1 MALSISRRIK
11 IIIAVV
17 VGLMVLATA
26 AGAASYAL
34 ISDKADNS
42 PKAAASTSRSTPK
55 KTPTKAKTPT
65 ATPSTTT
72 PTPEPVNC
80 AEVKCVA
87 LTFDDGPG
95 ADTPQLLDI
104 LKAEKVRVTFLLVGK
119 SVATYPDTV
128 AREVAEGHSIGAHTW
143 SHPELTKLSD
153 AGIVNEVNATVEA
166 ISKAAPNAK
175 VTFTR
180 PPYGAFNS
188 RVISVLQS
196 LQHAAL
202 LWNVDTLD
210 WKNRDPNTVLQ
221 QVKEQVK
228 PGSIILMHDIHP
240 TTIQA
245 VPEIIKYLH
254 SEGFTLVTVPEM
266 FGGSLT
272 PGKVYFDQNLI
283 Q

>member
-1 MALSISRRIK
+1 MALSFYRRIK
-11 IIIAVV
+11 ILFAILLGVV
-17 VGLMVLATA
+17 VLAA
-26 AGAASYAL
+26 AGGASYA
-34 ISDKADNS
+34 ITADNPGKS
-42 PKAAASTSRSTPK
+42 AKAAASTFRPTPK
-55 KTPTKAKTPT
+55 KTPGKSKTPT
-65 ATPSTTT
+65 TTPSTTT

-80 AEVKCVA
+80 AEAKCVA

-104 LKAEKVRVTFLLVGK
+104 LKAEKVSATFLLVGK

-128 AREVAEGHSIGAHTW
+128 AREVKEGHSIGAHTW
-143 SHPELTKLSD
+143 SHPELTKLAD
-153 AGIVNEVNATVEA
+153 AGIVNEVNSTVEA
-166 ISKAAPNAK
+166 ISKAAPDAK

-180 PPYGAFNS
+180 PPYGAFNP
-188 RVISVLQS
+188 RVISVLES

-202 LWNVDTLD
+202 LWDVDTLD
-210 WKNRDPNTVLQ
+210 WKNRDPNAVLQ
-221 QVKEQVK
+221 KVKEQVK

-245 VPEIIKYLH
+245 VPEVIKYLH
-254 SEGFTLVTVPEM
+254 SEGYTLVTVPEM

-272 PGKVYFDQNLI
+272 PGKAYFDQNLI